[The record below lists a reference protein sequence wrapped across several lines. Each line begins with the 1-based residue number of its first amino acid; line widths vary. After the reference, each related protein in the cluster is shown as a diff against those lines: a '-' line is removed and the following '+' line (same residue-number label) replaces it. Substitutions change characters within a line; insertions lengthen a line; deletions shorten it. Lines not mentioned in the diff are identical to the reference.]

1 MVGESSRETSH
12 KRLLSEKTADGPCA
26 QVCSWERSHED
37 LGKPRKGPVQESW
50 GKRSQRPGLSSASGR
65 CEQGQSEAPGP
76 GSREAPATAEE
87 SLRASVGAAVVPQ
100 SE

>member
-1 MVGESSRETSH
+1 MRIWESHGKASSGVLGE
-12 KRLLSEKTADGPCA
+12 
-26 QVCSWERSHED
+26 
-37 LGKPRKGPVQESW
+37 
-50 GKRSQRPGLSSASGR
+50 RSQRPGLSSASGR

-76 GSREAPATAEE
+76 GSGEAPATAEE